1 MSYGLTEATRYPLI
15 LRGWADRLCGA
26 TVCALWVRVPYPGKT
41 RLFKFNVTYGLRLPF
56 RKNMIGM
63 QIEFGHDA
71 TVEELVPAVD
81 WNTLIGKFNLGHKVL
96 FSFVF
101 F

>member
-1 MSYGLTEATRYPLI
+1 
-15 LRGWADRLCGA
+15 
-26 TVCALWVRVPYPGKT
+26 
-41 RLFKFNVTYGLRLPF
+41 
-56 RKNMIGM
+56 MIGM

-81 WNTLIGKFNLGHKVL
+81 WNTLIGKFNLGHGVL

-101 F
+101 FFWKNIREKLQQILLELGGPGCHGCIRLLSKGFFGGGY